1 MRSRPLCT
9 ASLDLLSSN
18 FLLFSFFFHVSLPS
32 FYFWLTTSMACS
44 LFSNPRSLASFP
56 SRRMP
61 TLRRPDGAATSDDDG
76 DGDDVGCHAQ
86 TRTMRTLTLALRG
99 ASRAP
104 CEAARILL
112 DGCGQYGPTPPSC
125 MSLPLPFPTSSPV
138 SVSFS
143 AVYFLFVNLLL
154 FTLTFPPA
162 WSTMTVPPN

>member
-18 FLLFSFFFHVSLPS
+18 SLLFSFLFPCASSVVLFLAHDVNGLLIAFEPPI
-32 FYFWLTTSMACS
+32 AC
-44 LFSNPRSLASFP
+44 FFP

-76 DGDDVGCHAQ
+76 DDIACHAQ